1 MPKLEKVKTERGEDG
16 KVIYTYKKI
25 DENGTEKLI
34 KAVYEPSSSDRLPFT
49 LDLIQ
54 RMKTEGGTYKNK
66 TAFWKAYTERAKKE
80 RPDYQPYKYVH
91 FVKLNR
97 VKPETQT
104 E

>member
-16 KVIYTYKKI
+16 KVIYIYKKT
-25 DENGTEKLI
+25 DEDGNKKI
-34 KAVYEPSSSDRLPFT
+34 VKAVYEPTSSDRLPFT

-54 RMKTEGGTYKNK
+54 RMKAEGGTYKNK
-66 TAFWKAYTERAKKE
+66 TEFWKAYKERAKQE

-97 VKPETQT
+97 VKTETQNQ
-104 E
+104 

>member
-16 KVIYTYKKI
+16 KVTYLYKKI

-34 KAVYEPSSSDRLPFT
+34 KAVYEPTSSDRLPFT

-54 RMKTEGGTYKNK
+54 RMKAEGTTYKNK
-66 TAFWKAYTERAKKE
+66 TEFWKAYKE
-80 RPDYQPYKYVH
+80 RSKQERDDIVPYEYTH

-97 VKPETQT
+97 VKTETQNQ
-104 E
+104 